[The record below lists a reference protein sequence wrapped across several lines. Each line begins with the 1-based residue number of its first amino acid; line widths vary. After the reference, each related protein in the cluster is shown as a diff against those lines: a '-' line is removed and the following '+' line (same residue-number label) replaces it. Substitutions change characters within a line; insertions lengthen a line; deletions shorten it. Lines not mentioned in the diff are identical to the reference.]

1 MKQDKVSHKT
11 VVQLIEA
18 FNRLRYAEMKQSF
31 PAVEWKKTEAKAL
44 MFLNEASGEGKMAS
58 EISRALHVTSPF
70 VTQMLNR
77 MEKKGLVFRR
87 MDEDDRRIVRIFLTD
102 EGKKAADDALKGLNR
117 WFLQLTRFLGE
128 DESRQFADLIHKL
141 SEFIE
146 HGEKTS
152 EKKVEK

>member
-1 MKQDKVSHKT
+1 V
-11 VVQLIEA
+11 
-18 FNRLRYAEMKQSF
+18 
-31 PAVEWKKTEAKAL
+31 
-44 MFLNEASGEGKMAS
+44 
-58 EISRALHVTSPF
+58 SRALHVTSPF
-70 VTQMLNR
+70 VTQLLNR
-77 MEKKGLVFRR
+77 MEKKGLVLRR

-117 WFLQLTRFLGE
+117 WFLQLSRFLGE